1 MFNLN
6 RRQFLLQTTLAIAA
20 TVTYA
25 QAQDRQ
31 PTSPGALPKGLPRRK
46 VVIVGAGIS
55 GLVAAYELT
64 AVGHDVT
71 ILEARKRIGGR
82 VFTLRKAFQEN
93 DLLELGASRIPL
105 NHHLTLGYIK
115 HFGLRLSPF
124 APTTGK
130 YITIKDGKRLLVAA
144 SELLQNQPQIFAKV
158 QKMTDGFDRL
168 PQAFARSLTE
178 KIKLDES
185 VTQIV
190 QTANG
195 VEVSCSS
202 GQKYLAE
209 SVLCTVPLTVLNRI
223 AFSPDLSP
231 AKKQAAAGGYNY
243 RAATRCFVQFP
254 ARFWEKDNLNGWGF
268 FEDEELWHTTW
279 DRPEKT
285 GILHAYLKGEKALKI
300 DGFEGEAQQ
309 KELLKHWEQILPGVS
324 NYSSVRSHFHSW
336 TKDVWSKGGWA
347 YPTDEQEKQLFSE
360 LGKSEGQIY
369 FAGDHTSKVR
379 GWLQGALES
388 GLNAAKEIHL
398 AGSTVPLSK
407 SEFPT
412 LGTA

>member
-6 RRQFLLQTTLAIAA
+6 RRQFLLRTTLAIAA
-20 TVTYA
+20 TVAYDRV
-25 QAQDRQ
+25 QAQQ
-31 PTSPGALPKGLPRRK
+31 PTSPGALPKGFPRRK

-82 VFTLRKAFQEN
+82 VFTLRGAFQGE
-93 DLLELGASRIPL
+93 DLLELGAARIPPD
-105 NHHLTLGYIK
+105 HHLTLGYIK
-115 HFGLRLSPF
+115 HFGLKLSQF

-130 YITIKDGKRLLVAA
+130 YLTMKDGKRLLVTAQ
-144 SELLQNQPQIFAKV
+144 ELFQNQPQFPAQEI
-158 QKMTDGFDRL
+158 QKLTDGFDRL

-185 VTQIV
+185 VTRIV

-202 GQKYLAE
+202 GQKYLADR
-209 SVLCTVPLTVLNRI
+209 VLCTVPLTVLNRI

-243 RAATRCFVQFP
+243 RSATRCFVQFP
-254 ARFWEKDNLNGWGF
+254 ERFWEKDNLNGWGI

-279 DRPEKT
+279 DKPEKT

-300 DGFEGEAQQ
+300 DAFEGEAQQ
-309 KELLKHWEQILPGVS
+309 KELLQHWEQILPGVT
-324 NYSSVRSHFHSW
+324 NYSVRSHFHSS

-347 YPTDEQEKQLFSE
+347 YPTDEQEKTLFSE

-369 FAGDHTSKVR
+369 FAGEHTSKVR

-388 GLNAAKEIHL
+388 GLNAAKEIHF
-398 AGSTVPLSK
+398 AGSSVRLMK
-407 SEFPT
+407 K
-412 LGTA
+412 